1 MDLGPANP
9 VQARIGRA
17 IRQRR
22 QNLGLSLTATAAQL
36 GVAISTLSKLENGLV
51 PITFQRLDAISRL
64 LKWIWRRCSQR
75 RHRTRRREQR
85 RTSMRN
91 LAFAGAL
98 RAHRTPFLWKA
109 ACTRFNFHGTDLLEK
124 HVQPLVAEIHISDI
138 NQYGAY
144 TRHPGEEFNFVLS
157 GELEFHTDVYA
168 PVRLK
173 VGDSVYFDAEMGHAH
188 TKVGNA
194 KCTILAVLIP
204 RSSEMVKNN
213 TAPILEVT
221 RNPPAAR
228 EPLAVA
234 RGATVR
240 ELDFLIGKV
249 FNERNRQLRENS
261 TCRIPGRR
269 RAARQ
274 SQPAISR
281 ISRSGRRGVCR
292 SHLALSTRRR

>member
-22 QNLGLSLTATAAQL
+22 QKLGLSLTETAAQL

-64 LKWIWRRCSQR
+64 LNVDMAALLAEAPQDTRTASLAEKRENFGVRRSV
-75 RHRTRRREQR
+75 TRAQNAVPVEGGVY
-85 RTSMRN
+85 T
-91 LAFAGAL
+91 L
-98 RAHRTPFLWKA
+98 
-109 ACTRFNFHGTDLLEK
+109 NFHGTDLLEK

-138 NQYGAY
+138 NEYGPY
-144 TRHPGEEFNFVLS
+144 TRHPGEEFNYVLS
-157 GELEFHTDVYA
+157 GELDFHTDVYA

-173 VGDSVYFDAEMGHAH
+173 VGDSVYFDGEMGHAH

-194 KCTILAVLIP
+194 KCTILGVLIP

-221 RNPPAAR
+221 RNPAAAR
-228 EPLAVA
+228 EAVA
-234 RGATVR
+234 DR
-240 ELDFLIGKV
+240 
-249 FNERNRQLRENS
+249 
-261 TCRIPGRR
+261 PPRR
-269 RAARQ
+269 
-274 SQPAISR
+274 
-281 ISRSGRRGVCR
+281 
-292 SHLALSTRRR
+292 TRKRT